1 MVRGIPSIGDNK
13 ADSSYGTP
21 IDVTKRSVAV
31 IGYRGAGK
39 TTFMG
44 LLALHIGYL
53 ASIDNRIT
61 YLFKPYLFKPGVYDF
76 PLQKW
81 DEILE
86 NIRNGEP
93 LQATDV
99 TKKPYVGR
107 LVVRYPKLLG
117 SGEFNIVDLAGELYQ
132 PIMDFIFNA
141 KSKDFD
147 YNQWNKGLI
156 ERLKSLGITKD
167 DLRDIYDFI
176 FNAKAYLIMINL
188 EDALSAILT
197 IFKNNASND
206 NPDIKSLLGRYFTV
220 VTNLVNYRREQKNLP
235 HVGIVLTHYDK
246 VKEYIEGNLG
256 FNVWDNYDDRVRLMN
271 YVGALI
277 LNELKDLRKDV
288 PIFITYYEKP
298 STRINPD
305 GNRLPTYP
313 QKEYDGIFDWIRKAL
328 LCGPLQFIS

>member
-61 YLFKPYLFKPGVYDF
+61 YLFKPYLFKPGVYEF
-76 PLQKW
+76 PLPKW

-86 NIRNGEP
+86 KIRNAEP
-93 LQATDV
+93 LEATDV

-132 PIMDFIFNA
+132 PIMDFIFNS
-141 KSKDFD
+141 KSKDFNYD
-147 YNQWNKGLI
+147 QWNKGLI
-156 ERLKSLGITKD
+156 ERLERLGITKD

-176 FNAKAYLIMINL
+176 FNAKAYLIIINL
-188 EDALSAILT
+188 YHALSAIST
-197 IFKNNASND
+197 VSKNNASND

-220 VTNLVNYRREQKNLP
+220 VINLVNYRREQKDLP

-246 VKEYIEGNLG
+246 VREYIEGNLG

-271 YVGALI
+271 YIGSQI
-277 LNELKDLRKDV
+277 LNQLKNLRDNV
-288 PIFITYYEKP
+288 PVFITYYEKP
-298 STRINPD
+298 TIIDPKT
-305 GNRLPTYP
+305 GIRLPTYP
-313 QKEYDGIFDWIRKAL
+313 QKEYDGIFDWTREAL
-328 LCGPLQFIS
+328 K

>member
-44 LLALHIGYL
+44 LLALHIDLL

-61 YLFKPYLFKPGVYDF
+61 HL
-76 PLQKW
+76 
-81 DEILE
+81 
-86 NIRNGEP
+86 
-93 LQATDV
+93 DV

-117 SGEFNIVDLAGELYQ
+117 SGEFNIVDLAGELFQ

-156 ERLKSLGITKD
+156 ERLESLGINKD
-167 DLRDIYDFI
+167 DLRNIYDFI
-176 FNAKAYLIMINL
+176 FNAKAYLIIINL
-188 EDALSAILT
+188 YHALSAIST
-197 IFKNNASND
+197 VSKNNASND
-206 NPDIKSLLGRYFTV
+206 NPDINSLLGRYFTV
-220 VTNLVNYRREQKNLP
+220 VINLVNYRREQKDLP

-246 VKEYIEGNLG
+246 VREYIEGALG

-271 YVGALI
+271 YVGASI
-277 LNELKDLRKDV
+277 LSGLKNLRNDV

-298 STRINPD
+298 SRIDPKT
-305 GNRLPTYP
+305 GIRLPTYP
-313 QKEYDGIFDWIRKAL
+313 QKEYDGIFNWIREAL
-328 LCGPLQFIS
+328 K